1 MKKLFV
7 FFVVAM
13 VFAWAGCES
22 RDPDQVV
29 ARVGNSTLTLDDLF
43 KSIPPEYSDHI
54 TREHMI
60 SYVKQWIDTE
70 LLYQEALRRRI
81 HKEPEIRDRLQK
93 MKRDLLSA
101 EIISRST
108 VVGADKNPV
117 GPKDVETY
125 YEEHKEALTRNTAV
139 AKYVEIVVDDAK
151 TAWQVRNQITDE
163 NFLDLAARYST
174 IPVEDP
180 RSAEFIPIDR
190 LPSEIGAVIEKTK
203 ISGTSVPF
211 EMADGYH
218 IVRVLDKQDAG
229 TISSINEVREEIVG
243 TLATE
248 NQKEDI
254 ESLLSSL
261 RLKTDLE
268 YHFDK
273 IPGAGQARAV
283 MDGDEISEAK

>member
-1 MKKLFV
+1 MKKILLSCIAATM
-7 FFVVAM
+7 VA
-13 VFAWAGCES
+13 WIGCES
-22 RDPDQVV
+22 RDSGQVI
-29 ARVGNSTLTLDDLF
+29 ARVGTSVLTLDDLF

-81 HKEPEIRDRLQK
+81 EKEPEIKNRLEK

-108 VVGADKNPV
+108 VVGADKKTVTPQDIESYYQKH
-117 GPKDVETY
+117 KDDF
-125 YEEHKEALTRNTAV
+125 ARNTAV

-174 IPVEDP
+174 VPVEDP
-180 RSAEFIPIDR
+180 RSAEFISIDR
-190 LPSEIGAVIEKTK
+190 LPKEIGAVIEKTK
-203 ISGTSVPF
+203 LSGTSVPI
-211 EMADGYH
+211 EMGDGYH
-218 IVRVLDKQDAG
+218 IIRVVDKQDAG
-229 TISSINEVREEIVG
+229 SISSLDEVREEIVG

-248 NQKEDI
+248 SQKQDI
-254 ESLLSSL
+254 EDLLSSL

-268 YHFDK
+268 YHFEK
-273 IPGAGQARAV
+273 IPGAGDARTV
-283 MDGDEISEAK
+283 IDGDETVEAK

>member
-125 YEEHKEALTRNTAV
+125 YEEHKEALTRNTSV

-190 LPSEIGAVIEKTK
+190 LPAEIGAVIEKTK

>member
-1 MKKLFV
+1 MKKFV
-7 FFVVAM
+7 FSFLAAICI
-13 VFAWAGCES
+13 AWIGCES
-22 RDPDQVV
+22 RDIGQIV

-81 HKEPEIRDRLQK
+81 HKEPEIRNRLQK

-108 VVGADKNPV
+108 VVGADRNPV
-117 GPKDVETY
+117 APKEVQAY
-125 YEEHKEALTRNTAV
+125 YEKHKDDFIRNTAV
-139 AKYVEIVVDDAK
+139 AKYVEIVVEDAK
-151 TAWQVRNQITDE
+151 TAWQVHNQITDE

-174 IPVEDP
+174 VPVEDP
-180 RSAEFIPIDR
+180 RSAEFIPILR
-190 LPSEIGAVIEKTK
+190 LPEEIGAVIEKTR
-203 ISGTSVPF
+203 ISGTSVPI
-211 EMADGYH
+211 EMVDGYH

-229 TISSINEVREEIVG
+229 TTSDIDEVREEIVG

-254 ESLLSSL
+254 ENLLSSL

-273 IPGAGQARAV
+273 IPGTRSGRAV
-283 MDGDEISEAK
+283 IDGDETVEAK